1 VVKNLGFK
9 EVNYNLEQ
17 MGRSRV
23 NSMRELQRSLGV
35 GYIRRRPAMDGKYD
49 SIKKINTVLGS

>member
-1 VVKNLGFK
+1 
-9 EVNYNLEQ
+9 
-17 MGRSRV
+17 
-23 NSMRELQRSLGV
+23 MRELQRSLGV